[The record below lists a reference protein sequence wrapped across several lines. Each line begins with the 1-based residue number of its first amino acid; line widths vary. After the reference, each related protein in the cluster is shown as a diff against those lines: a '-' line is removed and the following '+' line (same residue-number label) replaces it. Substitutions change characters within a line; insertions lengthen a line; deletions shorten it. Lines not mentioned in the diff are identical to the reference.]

1 MEFTKK
7 VSSVNGF
14 LYRVPPIAGFHNMFI
29 YYIEK
34 DVTCPIRARYNA
46 VGKYKDIWLFDE
58 FGISKTGSICDL
70 ENGTYNLDGTNYLP
84 PADSMTRDLYRA
96 RVNMPHPARITGE
109 EVKNVLKMLEDNQ
122 GSKISWIILGW
133 IAACFARDKVLDSG
147 IGFPV
152 CYITGN
158 AQSGKTTLAK
168 WMLRTAGFRN
178 PTALG
183 AKSSVFGINRI
194 ASIYGNL
201 PLWFDDIRN
210 LGEEGIWNTVILG
223 AYENAG
229 DVKGTISRSLS
240 ANMEYK
246 SGFLITSE
254 FFVKSPAAQSRCI
267 SLVVDETMQNRFKFN
282 EINDAVNK
290 VLPYLGINTIVK
302 LQTGSKDFIDNIW
315 KYKDMLAKRGVNS
328 RFSQNYAIVLAGFTA
343 MFEDYVEETDEMF
356 VNFVEYIA
364 SLSENNDMEVA
375 SGSYAQELVK
385 DIATI
390 IQDRQYKDLYRYGE
404 EWIIRENKLYLKTSG
419 LYDLWRRYKGVNN
432 VGDYN
437 TRREFIAQLRRL
449 TYAIRNSNGTT
460 TINNKKVTCVCL
472 DLAKMEES
480 RDIEIQVIPDLL
492 RDMDTSEFV

>member
-7 VSSVNGF
+7 VNAVNGF
-14 LYRVPPIAGFHNMFI
+14 LYRIPPIAGFHNMFI

-34 DVTCPIRARYNA
+34 DIACPIRARYNA

-58 FGISKTGSICDL
+58 FGISKTGGICDL

-84 PADSMTRDLYRA
+84 PLDSMTRDLYRA
-96 RVNMPHPARITGE
+96 RVNMPHPVQIPKE
-109 EVKNVLKMLEDNQ
+109 EVIQLLEMLNKNQ
-122 GSKISWIILGW
+122 GSRIAWVILGW
-133 IAACFARDKVLDSG
+133 IGACFARDKILESG

-168 WMLRTAGFRN
+168 WVLKAAGFRN

-183 AKSSVFGINRI
+183 AKSSVFGINVL
-194 ASIYGNL
+194 SSVYGNL

-229 DVKGTISRSLS
+229 DVKGTISRSLA

-267 SLVVDETMQNRFKFN
+267 SLVVDEAEQDRANFID
-282 EINDAVNK
+282 INTAVDR

-302 LQTGSKDFIDNIW
+302 LQTTSKDFMDDVW
-315 KYKDMLAKRGVNS
+315 KYRDILANKGINS
-328 RFSQNYAIVLAGFTA
+328 RFSQNYAIVLAGFKT
-343 MFEDYVEETDEMF
+343 MFADYIEETGGIFREF
-356 VNFVEYIA
+356 IKYIEE
-364 SLSENNDMEVA
+364 LSGNNDIEVA
-375 SGSYAQELVK
+375 SGSYANELVK
-385 DIATI
+385 DISTI
-390 IQDRQYKDLYRYGE
+390 MLDRQYKDLYKCGE
-404 EWIIRENKLYLKTSG
+404 DWVIKDDKLYLKTSG
-419 LYDLWRRYKGVNN
+419 LYDLWRRYKGINN

-437 TRREFIAQLRRL
+437 TRREFVAQLRRL
-449 TYAIRNSNGTT
+449 TYAKRNSNGTAR
-460 TINNKKVTCVCL
+460 IDGKVVTCVIL
-472 DLAKMEES
+472 DLQKMQAS
-480 RDIEIQVIPDLL
+480 KDVEIQIIPDLL
-492 RDMDTSEFV
+492 RSVDVTEFI